1 MGYWQGELAVLRQEE
16 ALIDGTRTAL
26 QGYSAAVREKGA
38 PPGTSYPRQS
48 TAVSSSSQK
57 LAERPPISLVT
68 EEIKAKTEAP
78 LEPAMPAE
86 TPPLPPHAMVAQP
99 HDVEDPF
106 AEVPNEA
113 ASPKET
119 DAPEKAEAP
128 HEEGSEESSGA
139 SSSTQA
145 EIEPAEKSMLQSNNE
160 EKLQDGFDAFPPV
173 DGFDNGS
180 DPFAVTDFGGNGLG
194 ETAVD
199 DPFSA
204 SDAVFTNATAATSD
218 GFDAF
223 PPSTGA
229 HFDAFG
235 Q

>member
-1 MGYWQGELAVLRQEE
+1 
-16 ALIDGTRTAL
+16 
-26 QGYSAAVREKGA
+26 
-38 PPGTSYPRQS
+38 
-48 TAVSSSSQK
+48 
-57 LAERPPISLVT
+57 
-68 EEIKAKTEAP
+68 
-78 LEPAMPAE
+78 MPAE

-99 HDVEDPF
+99 HDMEDPF

-113 ASPKET
+113 A
-119 DAPEKAEAP
+119 AHREAQVP
-128 HEEGSEESSGA
+128 NEQSSEEGSGASA
-139 SSSTQA
+139 SSSSA
-145 EIEPAEKSMLQSNNE
+145 ETEVEPAENSMLQPNNE
-160 EKLQDGFDAFPPV
+160 EELQDGFDAFPPV
-173 DGFDNGS
+173 DGFENGS

-194 ETAVD
+194 EVAVD

-229 HFDAFG
+229 QFDAFG